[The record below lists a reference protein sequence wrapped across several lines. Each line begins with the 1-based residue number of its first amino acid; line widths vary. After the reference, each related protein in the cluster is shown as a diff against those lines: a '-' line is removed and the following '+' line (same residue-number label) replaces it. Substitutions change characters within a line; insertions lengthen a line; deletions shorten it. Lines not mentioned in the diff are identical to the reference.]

1 MEEIMEIL
9 ELVDYKPIILLHI
22 CFRNRIER
30 FLSGKESGGDNPAWE
45 AVKASAINTQDFPK
59 NVRGASYAVCS

>member
-1 MEEIMEIL
+1 MEIL
-9 ELVDYKPIILLHI
+9 ESLDFKSVMTLHI

-45 AVKASAINTQDFPK
+45 AVNASAINAQTSQK
-59 NVRGASYAVCS
+59 M